1 MQRRALAV
9 LLAVGGAIS
18 VALWW
23 RGGGARE
30 ILVALAFLTTA
41 LSVALFP
48 IQSTASLLAQLRSE
62 RKPPVLALTLHATA
76 LAFFG
81 AALVAWLQ

>member
-1 MQRRALAV
+1 M
-9 LLAVGGAIS
+9 
-18 VALWW
+18 ALWL

-30 ILVALAFLTTA
+30 LFVALAFLATA
-41 LSVALFP
+41 ISVAHFP

-62 RKPPVLALTLHATA
+62 RKPPILAVTLHVAA